1 MKGRSFLAIVGVIAG
16 GALTAHPA
24 WGQTIVSRGV
34 GLAHDCFIY
43 AKAGNQ
49 PRDGITVC
57 NEALKREMLS
67 VKDRAATH
75 DNRGVM
81 LNALGQMDNASWD
94 FNESIRLDPSLGD
107 PHVNLGVVLI
117 RKGRHQEAL
126 DSINR
131 GLALGMSFPHIGY
144 FDRGVAYEMMGQ
156 FREAYYDYKK
166 VLELDPNYAPAIE
179 RLKYFT
185 VTRAPAKS

>member
-1 MKGRSFLAIVGVIAG
+1 MKVRALIVTA
-16 GALTAHPA
+16 ALVSAAYPA
-24 WGQTIVSRGV
+24 WAQTIVSRGV
-34 GLAHDCFIY
+34 GLAHDCFVY

-49 PRDGITVC
+49 PRDGIRVC

-81 LNALGQMDNASWD
+81 LNALGQMDNASRD
-94 FNESIRLDPSLGD
+94 FDESIRLDPSLGD

-131 GLALGMSFPHIGY
+131 GLELGMSFPHIGY
-144 FDRGVAYEMMGQ
+144 FDRAVAYEMMGM

-166 VLELDPNYAPAIE
+166 VLELEPDYAPATE

-185 VTRAPAKS
+185 VTRVPAKS

>member
-1 MKGRSFLAIVGVIAG
+1 MKVQAVIAAAG
-16 GALTAHPA
+16 LLMAYPA

-126 DSINR
+126 ESINR

-144 FDRGVAYEMMGQ
+144 FDRAVAYEMLAQ
-156 FREAYYDYKK
+156 YREAYYDYKK
-166 VLELDPNYAPAIE
+166 VLELEPDYAPATE

-185 VTRAPAKS
+185 VTRVPAKS

>member
-1 MKGRSFLAIVGVIAG
+1 MKVRAFLIVAAG
-16 GALTAHPA
+16 LLGPSPA
-24 WGQTIVSRGV
+24 WSQTIVSRGA
-34 GLAHDCFIY
+34 GLAHECFLY

-49 PRDGITVC
+49 LRDGITAC
-57 NEALKREMLS
+57 NEALKREALS

-94 FNESIRLDPSLGD
+94 FNESIRLDPELGD
-107 PHVNLGVVLI
+107 PHVNLGVVMI

-126 DSINR
+126 DSINL

-144 FDRGVAYEMMGQ
+144 FDRAVAYEMMGR

-166 VLELDPNYAPAIE
+166 VLELEPDYAPAAE

-185 VTRAPAKS
+185 VTRGPAKS

>member
-1 MKGRSFLAIVGVIAG
+1 MKVRAFIVVAAISAAYP
-16 GALTAHPA
+16 ALQPA
-24 WGQTIVSRGV
+24 WGQAIVSRGV
-34 GLAHDCFIY
+34 GLAHECFVY

-49 PRDGITVC
+49 PRDGITAC
-57 NEALKREMLS
+57 NEALRREPLS

-94 FNESIRLDPSLGD
+94 FNESIRLDPELGD

-131 GLALGMSFPHIGY
+131 GLELGMSFPHIGY
-144 FDRGVAYEMMGQ
+144 FDRAVAYEMMGK

-166 VLELDPNYAPAIE
+166 VLELEPDYAPATE

-185 VTRAPAKS
+185 VTRVPAKS